1 MHPIYWPESIPIIS
15 CPVQSFQ
22 YGFLS
27 QQLHDTFYY
36 KVDDID
42 ILICDHPENIAG
54 MDEQSVYKFDGCIR
68 GIKVTKLCQICGT
81 VLTIANMSDKENY

>member
-1 MHPIYWPESIPIIS
+1 MIS

-36 KVDDID
+36 KVYIID
-42 ILICDHPENIAG
+42 IFICDHPENIASLG
-54 MDEQSVYKFDGCIR
+54 EQNVYKFDGCIR

-81 VLTIANMSDKENY
+81 VLTIANMSNKEND